1 MRPPTPIGHPS
12 STRLPNFPRS
22 RRWLLLPIVL
32 IAALAIAVLALEP
45 GTVRHGRRVLLTS
58 PTTYPSPSSTSTPP
72 STAPTSTTSSSTTT
86 TVPQSTTTT
95 GAPIAATNVAT
106 GTASPTITGPLV
118 YYPGAPKDLSPLA
131 PNPYYGEG
139 HWVPAGRWV
148 GNGPAVWVTTLR
160 PPSGGNAVG
169 IAQMD
174 TTRLS
179 IVPFAGT
186 SQPGGTWSN
195 QGYIPASRESTL
207 VAAFNGGFQF
217 NSSQGGFYADG
228 RAQPALR
235 DGAASLVEFLDGS
248 AIVGQWGRD
257 VSMGPYVVSVRQNL
271 QLLVDGGAVVPAAT
285 NWGQWGATLSHG
297 ASTWRS
303 GVGSD
308 TESHLYFVGGPNM
321 TPSDLGSV
329 LVAAGATRAMEFDI
343 NPQWVVFASYTDG
356 AGSPPS
362 TVGAKLVSSMYYGP
376 EHFFSPDWRDFVG
389 VFVKER
395 PSGPSTAK

>member
-1 MRPPTPIGHPS
+1 MGTLRA
-12 STRLPNFPRS
+12 TRLPNFPRS

-32 IAALAIAVLALEP
+32 IAAPAIAVLALEP
-45 GTVRHGRRVLLTS
+45 GTAHHGRRFLLTS
-58 PTTYPSPSSTSTPP
+58 PTTTSPSPSSSTSTPP
-72 STAPTSTTSSSTTT
+72 STSTTSTTSTSTTT
-86 TVPQSTTTT
+86 TAPQSTATTAVT
-95 GAPIAATNVAT
+95 AVDATNVSA
-106 GTASPTITGPLV
+106 GAASPTITGPLV

-160 PPSGGNAVG
+160 PPSGGNPVG

-195 QGYIPASRESTL
+195 QGYIPASRESSL

-228 RAQPALR
+228 HAQPALR

-248 AIVGQWGRD
+248 AAVGQWGRD
-257 VSMGPYVVSVRQNL
+257 VSMGPYVISVRQNL
-271 QLLVDGGAVVPAAT
+271 QLLVDGGAVVPSAA
-285 NWGQWGATLSHG
+285 NWAEWGATLSHG

-308 TESHLYFVGGPNM
+308 TQSNLYFVGGPNL

-362 TVGAKLVSSMYYGP
+362 TVGARLLPSMYYGP

-389 VFVKER
+389 VFMKER
-395 PSGPSTAK
+395 PPGPSTAK